1 MNQSQLIAREEII
14 RHLVATF
21 EPLGM
26 VYAMW
31 EGGAA
36 ANNRIDEWSDID
48 LQLDVADD
56 FADAAMQLA
65 ETALLE
71 LSSIARKY
79 IIPQPSWHGHLQ
91 TFFLLAN
98 TSPFLL
104 IDLVVIKN
112 SHPNKFI
119 ETEIHG
125 HPVVHFDKKHVVVPA
140 PLDVDEMAE
149 RILDRLESLKSSFE
163 MFQVLTEKEIN
174 RGNFIEAISFYY
186 SFTLR
191 PLIEA
196 LRIIY
201 KPWQYNFYT
210 RYIYYDFPPEII
222 KTLESLYCVDNP
234 EHLLN
239 QYVQAVTLFREIAA
253 QISVENL
260 KHTLHQQQNSALL
273 RN

>member
-1 MNQSQLIAREEII
+1 MNPYQKITREEII
-14 RHLVATF
+14 RHLTATF
-21 EPLGM
+21 EPLDQ

-48 LQLDVADD
+48 LQVDVADD

-65 ETALLE
+65 ETALQE
-71 LSSIARKY
+71 LSPIANKY
-79 IIPQPSWHGHLQ
+79 VIPQPTWHGHLQ
-91 TFFLLAN
+91 TFFLLDN
-98 TSPFLL
+98 TSPYLQV
-104 IDLVVIKN
+104 DLVVLKH

-125 HPVVHFDKKHVVVPA
+125 HPVIHFDKSQVVNPA
-140 PLDVDEMAE
+140 PLDVNEMADK
-149 RILDRLESLKSSFE
+149 ILDRLENLKSSFE
-163 MFQVLTEKEIN
+163 MFQVLTEKEIH

-191 PLIEA
+191 PLIEV

-222 KTLESLYCVDNP
+222 KTLEALYCVDNS
-234 EHLLN
+234 EHLLD
-239 QYVQAVTLFREIAA
+239 QQAQAVKLFREFGS

-260 KHTLHQQQNSALL
+260 KHALHQQQKSALH